1 MTHYPYAVAGVL
13 FVAGLYGVA
22 TSRSYVHLGVCLNI
36 MQSSTYLLLLA
47 VGYRRDASPPV
58 TQGQPAGTPLT
69 DPVVQ
74 ALTLTDIVVSVVVLA
89 LVLSLA
95 LQAHRHAKTV
105 DPEQMRP
112 TRG

>member
-1 MTHYPYAVAGVL
+1 MTYYPYVVAGVL

-36 MQSSTYLLLLA
+36 IQSSTYLLLLA
-47 VGYRRDASPPV
+47 IGFRRGSSPPV
-58 TQGQPAGTPLT
+58 TQGMTPGTPLT

-95 LQAHRHAKTV
+95 LQAHRHAGTV

>member
-1 MTHYPYAVAGVL
+1 VTYYPYVVAGVL

-22 TSRSYVHLGVCLNI
+22 TSRSYIHLGVCLNI

-47 VGYRRDASPPV
+47 VGYRNGASPPV
-58 TQGQPAGTPLT
+58 TKGQAPGTPLT

-95 LQAHRHAKTV
+95 LQAHRHAGTV
-105 DPEQMRP
+105 DPDEMRP